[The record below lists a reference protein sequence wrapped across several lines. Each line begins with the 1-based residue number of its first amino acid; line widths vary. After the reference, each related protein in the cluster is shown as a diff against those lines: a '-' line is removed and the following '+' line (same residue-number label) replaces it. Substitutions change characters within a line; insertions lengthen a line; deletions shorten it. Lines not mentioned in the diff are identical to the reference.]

1 MNNVNLILTTQKYVR
16 EELFDV
22 VASLLRTYEFYRRS
36 AYIIQIPTKNQ
47 SIKIQQF
54 FTNKCIKIGKKIEP

>member
-36 AYIIQIPTKNQ
+36 AYKYTKTQINQKNSFSQ
-47 SIKIQQF
+47 I
-54 FTNKCIKIGKKIEP
+54 NA